1 MQESNNNLER
11 EAILRDEEEQIGQDA
26 GGQETQCPFE
36 CAYSDDRKWVNKASM
51 VVFHIRDLTDLPPPN
66 HSRLNVFFLI
76 ESAAHSGNVYRNLPP
91 NYFNMTVTYR
101 ADSDVYWPNDAFEMI
116 IPDQTPPEN
125 IWQEQEILEKVVK
138 KTKLVLQLV
147 SNCQTH
153 SAREIYT
160 SELKKYVSLTEYG
173 SCSGNECP
181 GDGCLYEKIDE
192 HMFYL
197 AFENSICKHY
207 VTEKFW
213 YMKRL
218 IVPIVLSRKPFKGL
232 GIPES
237 TFISAEDFDSPQQL
251 SQHLIFLQKNPAQ
264 YMKYFEWTK
273 YYKSGERLIHYVNCV
288 NGQWRKENNK

>member
-26 GGQETQCPFE
+26 GGQELKNILNTHH
-36 CAYSDDRKWVNKASM
+36 YRRKIIS
-51 VVFHIRDLTDLPPPN
+51 REPPISKPLILAWT
-66 HSRLNVFFLI
+66 SFF
-76 ESAAHSGNVYRNLPP
+76 GNVYRNLPP